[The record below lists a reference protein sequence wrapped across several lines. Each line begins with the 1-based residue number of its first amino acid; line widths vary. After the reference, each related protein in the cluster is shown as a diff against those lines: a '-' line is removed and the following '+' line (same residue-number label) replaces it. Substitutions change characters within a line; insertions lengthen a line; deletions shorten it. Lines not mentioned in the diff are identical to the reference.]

1 MSKTYN
7 LRMIYE
13 IFNQKHLQ
21 ENAFTTMIVKVI
33 FTDICD
39 HKRVLLSAVAN

>member
-1 MSKTYN
+1 MNKTYK

-21 ENAFTTMIVKVI
+21 ENAITTMIGKVI
-33 FTDICD
+33 SIDI
-39 HKRVLLSAVAN
+39 